1 VSAPKNLREITDDDL
16 HQRLA
21 EAGGNVHYSVNDL
34 LNESSRREMVTLAK
48 HAKQAADRAS
58 WTAAASSIAA
68 VISAIAAVVAIVLS
82 MNSKTPAC
90 SYPPSVPPS
99 ASSTHAP

>member
-1 VSAPKNLREITDDDL
+1 
-16 HQRLA
+16 
-21 EAGGNVHYSVNDL
+21 
-34 LNESSRREMVTLAK
+34 
-48 HAKQAADRAS
+48 
-58 WTAAASSIAA
+58 